1 MRTRKWWVEQTW
13 IGALVIATHL
23 LMALALNRFL
33 RFDPPAASAREDEA
47 LQVLFVSSP
56 RRTNTPAP
64 APSSA
69 RAAAASLPPARTR
82 PAPPAPAT
90 ATTVEAAPEPLAGR
104 PLSAVYVQQAG
115 RQRERPPPGLEPQS
129 EAFASRSP
137 RLPGAGATLGVPM
150 REAISAASVIEK
162 VGSLFGGRSSP
173 CPDNRKDIAALATG
187 DDRAA
192 LERAVDYE
200 RRYCRP

>member
-1 MRTRKWWVEQTW
+1 MRTRKWWYEQTW
-13 IGALVIATHL
+13 IGSLVIVTHL

-33 RFDPPAASAREDEA
+33 RFDPPAASTRADEA
-47 LQVLFVSSP
+47 LQVVFVSSP
-56 RRTNTPAP
+56 RDTSAPAP
-64 APSSA
+64 APPTA
-69 RAAAASLPPARTR
+69 RAAATTARPPRTR
-82 PAPPAPAT
+82 PTPPAPAT
-90 ATTVEAAPEPLAGR
+90 APTVEAATEPLAGR

-115 RQRERPPPGLEPQS
+115 RQHERPPPGMEPQA

-150 REAISAASVIEK
+150 REPISAASVIEK

-173 CPDNRKDIAALATG
+173 CPDNRKDIAALATTG
-187 DDRAA
+187 DRAA